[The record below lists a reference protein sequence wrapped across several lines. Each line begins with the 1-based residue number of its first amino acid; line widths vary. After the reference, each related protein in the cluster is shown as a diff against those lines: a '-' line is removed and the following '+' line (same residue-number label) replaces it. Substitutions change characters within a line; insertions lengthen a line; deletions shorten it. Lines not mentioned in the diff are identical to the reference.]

1 MSHENFRKCFD
12 CKHIAYYYDDILPY
26 CKCHKCGSEDTRKMP
41 KPPGC
46 LICMDSGVVD
56 SGGSDEAGRFIDVPC
71 ECRDK
76 TENDKRIFNELQRY
90 HAATSDKDLID
101 VLCVGLTEY
110 IKKLGSQST
119 TIEIENYCRIT
130 VEALQNVSP
139 KTLG

>member
-1 MSHENFRKCFD
+1 MSYEKFRKCFD
-12 CKHIAYYYDDILPY
+12 CKHIAYYYDDVLPY
-26 CKCHKCGSEDTRKMP
+26 CKCHKCGSDDTRKVETP
-41 KPPGC
+41 DC

-56 SGGSDEAGRFIDVPC
+56 SGGSDEAGRFIDVQC

-76 TENDKRIFNELQRY
+76 SENDKRIFYELQRY
-90 HAATSDKDLID
+90 HKLTSDKDLID
-101 VLCVGLTEY
+101 VLCVGLAEY

-130 VEALQNVSP
+130 VEALPNVPS

>member
-1 MSHENFRKCFD
+1 MSRENFRQCFD
-12 CKHIAYYYDDILPY
+12 CKHIALYYDDIFPY
-26 CKCHKCGSEDTRKMP
+26 CKCHECESEDTRKIKTP
-41 KPPGC
+41 TC
-46 LICMDSGVVD
+46 LICMDSGTVD

-71 ECRDK
+71 ECMDK
-76 TENDKRIFNELQRY
+76 AVSTNRIFDELQRY
-90 HAATSDKDLID
+90 HKLTSDKDLID

-130 VEALQNVSP
+130 VEALQDVPS